1 MVKKIIRHLRNFKN
15 WVLVDTKELLLKLD
29 NGYMVTTWCSVFLRL
44 FFFIFMTKIFWKAVL
59 W

>member
-1 MVKKIIRHLRNFKN
+1 MRTNDDNTMVKKIIRHLRNFKN

-44 FFFIFMTKIFWKAVL
+44 FFL
-59 W
+59 SS